1 MLYRFENIEKSYGP
15 HDVLRGVTWQHNPG
29 EHVGLVGRNGAG
41 KTTLFRLL
49 LKQEDPDRGEMYRS
63 SGLTIG
69 HVGQHLDAEAGMSLF
84 DYVETAFADV
94 LTIERKMR
102 GIEHDLAD
110 SSRPD
115 HERLLE
121 KYAELQHDY
130 EHADGY
136 TLHAEVERV
145 LMGVGFDKGEFE
157 RPIAEFSGG
166 QQNRAMLARV
176 LLTRVDLLLLD
187 EPTNHLDLKGIEFIE
202 EFLQS
207 FNGSY
212 LVISH
217 DRTFLN
223 RTVGK
228 IIELAH
234 GKLIEYSGNYEKFLQ
249 LRAERM
255 EKQAKDYERQQ
266 EYIADTQEF
275 IRRNLAGQK
284 TKQAKSR
291 RKMLGKLDEIERPET
306 DETLANFKLDAGPR
320 SGAIALT
327 VDRLNVGYAGAR
339 PSPSVSRHP
348 LPEGEGD
355 VEQVHGPLPGGEG
368 DVEQVH
374 DPLPAGECGP
384 KDRVRDVPPRD
395 PWLHPVKAVV
405 HNFSITIRRGERYAI
420 MGPNGSG
427 KSTLL
432 KTFASRLQ
440 PLGGT
445 LAYGHNVHVGY
456 YDQTLG
462 DLNPNGRVID
472 EVWNLDT
479 TQTEEQ
485 VRSYLAQFSF
495 FDDDAFKK
503 TRDLSGGEKG
513 RLALAKI
520 MYTGGNLMLLD
531 EPTNH
536 LDVYTREAL
545 EEALERF
552 TGALIVVSHDRYF
565 IDRVAENIILV
576 EDGHAAVYSG
586 NYTDLVERF
595 KAGTAIPEKVQ
606 VVHVQPVLPSIAK
619 QEPKVHADRGE
630 QRKREKRVRKIDEE
644 MSGLEERISAAERE
658 RERNDTLLCS
668 EEVFRDGERVRKIQQ
683 QNHDLKSM
691 IDLLYGKWESL
702 AKEKDM

>member
-15 HDVLRGVTWQHNPG
+15 HDILRGVTWQHNPG

-49 LKQEDPDRGEMYRS
+49 LRQEDPDRGEMFRS

-69 HVGQHLDAEAGMSLF
+69 HVGQHLDAEPGMSLF
-84 DYVETAFADV
+84 DYVETAFENV
-94 LTIERKMR
+94 LAIERKMR

-110 SSRPD
+110 VSRSD
-115 HERLLE
+115 HEKLLE

-145 LMGVGFDKGEFE
+145 LTGVGFEKTEFE

-187 EPTNHLDLKGIEFIE
+187 EPTNHLDLKGIEFLE

-207 FNGSY
+207 FSGSY

-234 GKLIEYSGNYEKFLQ
+234 GKLIEYPGNYEKFLQ

-327 VDRLNVGYAGAR
+327 VGKLTAGYEAK
-339 PSPSVSRHP
+339 PI
-348 LPEGEGD
+348 
-355 VEQVHGPLPGGEG
+355 
-368 DVEQVH
+368 VH
-374 DPLPAGECGP
+374 D
-384 KDRVRDVPPRD
+384 
-395 PWLHPVKAVV
+395 
-405 HNFSITIRRGERYAI
+405 FSITIRRGERYAI

-445 LAYGHNVHVGY
+445 LTYGHNVHVGY

-462 DLNPNGRVID
+462 DLNPKGSVID
-472 EVWNLDT
+472 EIWNLDT

-485 VRSYLAQFSF
+485 VRNYLAQFSF
-495 FDDDAFKK
+495 FDEDVFKK

-513 RLALAKI
+513 RLALSKI
-520 MYTGGNLMLLD
+520 MFVGGNLMLLD

-576 EDGHAAVYSG
+576 EDGRAAVYSG

-595 KAGTAIPEKVQ
+595 KEGTAIPEKVE
-606 VVHVQPVLPSIAK
+606 VVHVQPVLPTK
-619 QEPKVHADRGE
+619 TEPKAHVDRGE
-630 QRKREKRVRKIDEE
+630 QRKRDKRVKKIDEE
-644 MSGLEERISAAERE
+644 MSALEERIAAAERE

-691 IDLLYGKWESL
+691 IDLLYGKWETL
-702 AKEKDM
+702 AKEKEEGVGAGS

>member
-15 HDVLRGVTWQHNPG
+15 HDILKGVTWQHNPG

-49 LKQEDPDRGEMYRS
+49 LKQEDPDHGEIFRS

-69 HVGQHLDAEAGMSLF
+69 HVGQHLDAERGMSLF

-94 LTIERKMR
+94 LAIERKMR
-102 GIEHDLAD
+102 AIEHDLAD
-110 SSRPD
+110 VSRPD

-136 TLHAEVERV
+136 TQHAEVERV
-145 LMGVGFDKGEFE
+145 LTGVGFEKPDFE

-187 EPTNHLDLKGIEFIE
+187 EPTNHLDLKGIEFLE

-228 IIELAH
+228 IVELAH
-234 GKLIEYSGNYEKFLQ
+234 GKLIEYPGNYEKFLQ

-275 IRRNLAGQK
+275 IRRNIAGQK

-327 VDRLNVGYAGAR
+327 ADRLNAGYANAR
-339 PSPSVSRHP
+339 PSPGASRHP
-348 LPEGEGD
+348 LPEGEG
-355 VEQVHGPLPGGEG
+355 EG
-368 DVEQVH
+368 KPVVH
-374 DPLPAGECGP
+374 D
-384 KDRVRDVPPRD
+384 
-395 PWLHPVKAVV
+395 
-405 HNFSITIRRGERYAI
+405 FSLTIRRGERYAI

-440 PLGGT
+440 PLSGT
-445 LAYGHNVHVGY
+445 LTYGHNVHVGY

-462 DLNPNGRVID
+462 DLNPKGSVID
-472 EVWNLDT
+472 EIWNLDT

-495 FDDDAFKK
+495 FDDDVFKK

-520 MYTGGNLMLLD
+520 MYVGGNLMLLD

-565 IDRVAENIILV
+565 IDRVAENVILV
-576 EDGHAAVYSG
+576 EDGHAEVYSG

-595 KAGTAIPEKVQ
+595 KAGTAIPEKVE
-606 VVHVQPVLPSIAK
+606 VVQVQPVLPPTS
-619 QEPKVHADRGE
+619 EPKAHVDRGE
-630 QRKREKRVRKIDEE
+630 QRKRDKRIRKIDEE
-644 MSGLEERISAAERE
+644 IAALEERIAAAERE
-658 RERNDTLLCS
+658 RERNDLLLCS
-668 EEVFRDGERVRKIQQ
+668 EEVFRDGDRVRKIQQ

-691 IDLLYGKWESL
+691 IDLLYGKWETL
-702 AKEKDM
+702 AKDKEEIETAAPA